1 VQLVINCIIAEVVR
15 SLRKRRKDLILPWVV
30 LDSLVAGC
38 IIIGHHALGYT
49 LFGIDFVEAFLRT
62 IAIAITIRR
71 ILPWQY
77 RIIIACL
84 RRPACR
90 LLAYLHLGCN
100 SSRPFDFEYRLPF
113 IDIPV
118 AKLAASSS

>member
-1 VQLVINCIIAEVVR
+1 VV
-15 SLRKRRKDLILPWVV
+15 P
-30 LDSLVAGC
+30 DSLVAGC
-38 IIIGHHALGYT
+38 IIIGHHTLGYV

-90 LLAYLHLGCN
+90 PLTYLPLGCN
-100 SSRPFDFEYRLPF
+100 LSKPFDFEYRLPF
-113 IDIPV
+113 DYIPV
-118 AKLAASSS
+118 AMLVASSS